1 MNTLTSFPVWSCL
14 GSSWHWPGTSLVE
27 TYIDSSAIR
36 KLSWVARQPFLPLQ
50 YISRNMIWLM
60 IRVMILWLIII
71 LISLPI
77 GSKYGRF
84 TYIFMRSFS
93 QMVKDPMCLLVADL
107 WAIHGYSN
115 WGEHGL
121 CWFPNARGIN
131 KCSKPSKILQSYHGG
146 VFGTPKKRLQTKMCL
161 ETWG

>member
-60 IRVMILWLIII
+60 IRIMILWLIII

-84 TYIFMRSFS
+84 TYIFMRSFLKWS
-93 QMVKDPMCLLVADL
+93 RILCAYWFADL

-115 WGEHGL
+115 WGERGFVDSQMLGESTNVPSLPKSFRHTLGL
-121 CWFPNARGIN
+121 EVFSEPLKTNFKLRGA
-131 KCSKPSKILQSYHGG
+131 
-146 VFGTPKKRLQTKMCL
+146 
-161 ETWG
+161 